1 MGEELLP
8 RFAPVPGGRFTL
20 GSFEGG
26 DDERPPRAVQ
36 IDVFHVSA
44 YAITV
49 DQYSAFVRDAGHP
62 PPGNQFREISIPVT
76 VEVRLAGVFGAAE
89 HPPPPGTVTITSL
102 DGALSPSSPIARTRT
117 K

>member
-8 RFAPVPGGRFTL
+8 RFAAIPAGRFTM

-49 DQYSAFVRDAGHP
+49 DQYSAFVTDAGHP
-62 PPGNQFREISIPVT
+62 PPSLRDLPLLVTPQHELPFRE
-76 VEVRLAGVFGAAE
+76 LAA
-89 HPPPPGTVTITSL
+89 P
-102 DGALSPSSPIARTRT
+102 
-117 K
+117 